1 MDALEDTM
9 EKIKEYQKLYAQ
21 EESPKTE
28 KNKKKSLLY
37 LN

>member
-9 EKIKEYQKLYAQ
+9 EKIKKYQKLYAQ
-21 EESPKTE
+21 EESPKAE

-37 LN
+37 LK